1 MSKEERSAELCQ
13 GCTLSE
19 GAAACAPL
27 LRDWEAPPGFT
38 RLPLGYVF
46 LRRLELVCH
55 VHTPGDSFGLCVPA
69 EVRPLEK
76 MFMFREVGCSL
87 AGLLYFLGTFCLVHT
102 PGSSFGLC
110 VPAEIWPKR

>member
-76 MFMFREVGCSL
+76 MFMWSSGRLFSCGVCST
-87 AGLLYFLGTFCLVHT
+87 FLERCLVHT

-110 VPAEIWPKR
+110 VPAELWPKR